1 MEIDTRFP
9 IKLTTV
15 SDAPEPL
22 RSALTES
29 LPSGESVRFLVH
41 APTFSAEEEKSP
53 ATVLAVTSNGLL
65 VASETESGSAT
76 VAKSSFSGI
85 LFLELK
91 SVLLSGRL
99 RIFFAAQGNSN
110 SVTIKFETVEDEL
123 YRDAIDLIL
132 ASIDPALAG
141 LTETD
146 RNEAAIFEGWPMKI
160 RNEAQRYSPRGQRF
174 LAAIHWPAISGEG
187 REEFAPAGA
196 LLISERELLVIAEEK
211 AFASE
216 STPKEDASAEAPR
229 EIFGGIITFVP
240 RVRLKDFQISHQESL
255 GVLAL
260 DIRAEQGGQKLEV
273 NFPSEHEKGVSTA
286 MERMLSSKRPPK

>member
-41 APTFSAEEEKSP
+41 APTFTAEEEKSP
-53 ATVLAVTSNGLL
+53 ATVLAVTNNGWL
-65 VASETESGSAT
+65 VTSESESGGAT
-76 VAKSSFSGI
+76 VAKSSFSDI

-146 RNEAAIFEGWPMKI
+146 RNVAAIFEGWPMKI

-174 LAAIHWPAISGEG
+174 LAAIHWPAISGG
-187 REEFAPAGA
+187 AREQLAPAGA
-196 LLISERELLVIAEEK
+196 LLVSERELVIIAEEK
-211 AFASE
+211 AFSSE
-216 STPKEDASAEAPR
+216 STPEDASAEAPK

-260 DIRAEQGGQKLEV
+260 DIRAEHGGQKLEV
-273 NFPSEHEKGVSTA
+273 NFPSEHEKAVSTA
-286 MERMLSSKRPPK
+286 MEQMLLSKKSPK

>member
-9 IKLTTV
+9 IKLDSV

-41 APTFSAEEEKSP
+41 APTFTAEEEKSP
-53 ATVLAVTSNGLL
+53 ATVLAITNNGWF
-65 VASETESGSAT
+65 VASETGSGNAT
-76 VAKSSFSGI
+76 VAKSSFSDT

-99 RIFFAAQGNSN
+99 RIFFASQGNS
-110 SVTIKFETVEDEL
+110 SPVTIKFETVEDEL

-132 ASIDPALAG
+132 ASIDPALTG
-141 LTETD
+141 LTDTD
-146 RNEAAIFEGWPMKI
+146 RNKASIFEGWPMKV

-174 LAAIHWPAISGEG
+174 LAAIHWPAILGGG
-187 REEFAPAGA
+187 REQFAPAGA
-196 LLISERELLVIAEEK
+196 LLISERELVIIAEEK
-211 AFASE
+211 AFSSE
-216 STPKEDASAEAPR
+216 SAPEDASAEAPK

-240 RVRLKDFQISHQESL
+240 RVRLKDFQISHKESV
-255 GVLAL
+255 GVLTL
-260 DIRAEQGGQKLEV
+260 DIRAEHGGQKVEV
-273 NFPSEHEKGVSTA
+273 NFPSEHEKALSTA
-286 MERMLSSKRPPK
+286 MEQMLLSKRSAK